1 MLFEF
6 YLEGFTMKL
15 RIVSHLNLR
24 REPQGEIEAPLAYPA
39 WDMKKEQGMLARK
52 FLFGGSHLAG

>member
-6 YLEGFTMKL
+6 YLEGVTRKL
-15 RIVSHLNLR
+15 RIVSRLNLR

-52 FLFGGSHLAG
+52 FLF